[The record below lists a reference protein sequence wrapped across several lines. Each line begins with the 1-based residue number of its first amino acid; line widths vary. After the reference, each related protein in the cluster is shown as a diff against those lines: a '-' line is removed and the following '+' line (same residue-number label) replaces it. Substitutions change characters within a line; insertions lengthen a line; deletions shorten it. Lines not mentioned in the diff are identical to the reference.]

1 MTKSL
6 LNIILTGCLTVI
18 VFINCQK
25 LIPEKKYILSAP
37 SGDQYTEI
45 KSDNT
50 AIIPNGRIVTPI
62 GKQIRVAPHPYGLI
76 LSPDNNILVTANS
89 GTFPF
94 SLSIISDLKNE
105 KPNVSRIPEKGEE
118 RSGILESVFMGL
130 AIAPDNQTLYASSGG
145 GGAIMIFDLKTDQ
158 KIGEIDLNGD
168 FSDGRFV
175 DGYIGDLVMT
185 KDGSIIYAVDQANF
199 RMIILD
205 VNKKQVIKNVPVGRY
220 PFGIA
225 LSPDEKKIYVAN
237 VGMFE
242 YSFIKGFDRN
252 KPDSTTI
259 KFPAFGYNT
268 KEMVEGTTVE
278 GKEVPGLGDPNVPES
293 FSVWT
298 VNVENPLE
306 AKVTAK
312 VKTGHLVGEK
322 LENIPAVGG
331 SSPNSIVASDKY
343 VYVSNGNNDS
353 ITLINAQTNTVIKD
367 INLYWQDRL
376 KHLRGVIPFG
386 LALSPDGEKLF
397 VAESGINA
405 VAVINTKTHNIIGH
419 IPTGWFPSKLAVSDD
434 GKQLYIANAKG
445 WGAGP
450 NAGKN
455 HKPGDPSNVG
465 HLMRGVISIIDMPS
479 DKQIKKLTQKVI
491 ENNVVMTAVNSNH
504 IKGKNPVP
512 PVNGIRKSPIKHI
525 VYITKENR
533 TYDEVFGALENGL
546 GDSSLCRYTVPRTFK
561 NIKNGAVAKNVVA
574 MPNHLALAKRFTISD
589 NFYCDSDH
597 SADGHRWLVGV
608 YPNEWVETS
617 VSAHYG
623 RGKRG
628 QSPNAKGRL
637 GFVGASGAIYPEDYN
652 EAGGMWEH
660 FDRNDITF
668 WNYGLGFEFAGSY
681 EEQHHKYTGIQMTI
695 NYPMPRPLFERTS
708 RMFATYNTNIPDQF
722 RVDMFE
728 EEFNQRWLSGKEPFP
743 QVITMM
749 LPNDHASSP
758 RPDDGYPFYESYMS
772 DNDLALGRVIEMLS
786 NSPFWQNMA
795 IFITE
800 DDAQGGLD
808 HVDAHRSLCMVLSP
822 YAKPGYVS
830 KTHTSIA
837 SIIKTIFLILD
848 LPPLNQYDACTND
861 LSDCFT
867 DEPLNIE
874 PYSALPVD
882 PVLFDPQKAL
892 DPYDKEFKWDK
903 VNDTPPLDNPAI
915 LRTERAAKYQE
926 WLEQQEKEK
935 AKKKK

>member
-1 MTKSL
+1 
-6 LNIILTGCLTVI
+6 
-18 VFINCQK
+18 
-25 LIPEKKYILSAP
+25 
-37 SGDQYTEI
+37 
-45 KSDNT
+45 
-50 AIIPNGRIVTPI
+50 
-62 GKQIRVAPHPYGLI
+62 
-76 LSPDNNILVTANS
+76 
-89 GTFPF
+89 
-94 SLSIISDLKNE
+94 
-105 KPNVSRIPEKGEE
+105 
-118 RSGILESVFMGL
+118 
-130 AIAPDNQTLYASSGG
+130 
-145 GGAIMIFDLKTDQ
+145 MIFDLKTDQ

-199 RMIILD
+199 RVIILD

-252 KPDSTTI
+252 KPDSSTI

-419 IPTGWFPSKLAVSDD
+419 IPTAWFPSKLAVSDD
-434 GKQLYIANAKG
+434 GKKLYIANAKG

-758 RPDDGYPFYESYMS
+758 DRMMVIPFM
-772 DNDLALGRVIEMLS
+772 
-786 NSPFWQNMA
+786 
-795 IFITE
+795 
-800 DDAQGGLD
+800 
-808 HVDAHRSLCMVLSP
+808 
-822 YAKPGYVS
+822 
-830 KTHTSIA
+830 
-837 SIIKTIFLILD
+837 
-848 LPPLNQYDACTND
+848 
-861 LSDCFT
+861 
-867 DEPLNIE
+867 
-874 PYSALPVD
+874 
-882 PVLFDPQKAL
+882 
-892 DPYDKEFKWDK
+892 
-903 VNDTPPLDNPAI
+903 NPI
-915 LRTERAAKYQE
+915 
-926 WLEQQEKEK
+926 
-935 AKKKK
+935 